1 MRIVLLGCLLLFA
14 SCSEEAL
21 DIYDTIGGD
30 FTLNDQYDV
39 EYKLSE
45 HNGKLRILFFGFS
58 YCPDIC
64 PSTLGEISAVWS
76 ELSPADQ
83 QQVEILFL
91 SVDPERDTAE
101 LLRNYL
107 DSFGVPVLGLRGSTA
122 QMTKITADY
131 AAFYEKVALDS
142 SLEYTIDHSSQTF
155 VIDRQGRIRGWVAY
169 DEPPSALLSMLR
181 RLL

>member
-1 MRIVLLGCLLLFA
+1 MRIFLLGCLLLFA
-14 SCSEEAL
+14 SCSDEAL
-21 DIYDTIGGD
+21 YIYDTMGGD
-30 FTLNDQYDV
+30 FSLTDQYGA

-58 YCPDIC
+58 HCPDIC
-64 PSTLGEISAVWS
+64 PTTLGEISEVWS
-76 ELSPADQ
+76 KLSLAEQ

-91 SVDPERDTAE
+91 SVDPQRDTAE

-107 DSFGVPVLGLRGSTA
+107 GSFDLPVLGLRGTTA
-122 QMTKITADY
+122 QMTQITADY

-169 DEPPSALLSMLR
+169 DEPSSALLSMLR